1 MRKKMRMRPAS
12 LRRNSSG
19 TRDRKDGGKKEQ
31 MTIQIEY
38 EAEREWEIDY
48 RPIIEEIV
56 VAALDY
62 EKCPYEMEVNVVLT
76 NDEEIRHVAGIRIPT
91 GQPTSSLFRWVIT
104 MCRPILNGWKSSQR
118 TIFNRETGELLLGD
132 IVISIDK
139 VDEQAEKYGHSKERE
154 LAFLVAHSM
163 LHLCGYDHMEDDER
177 LVMEK
182 KQEEIL
188 AGKEIYAL
196 KAEKRTEGKGRA
208 LGNEIWGCDGGSAE

>member
-1 MRKKMRMRPAS
+1 
-12 LRRNSSG
+12 
-19 TRDRKDGGKKEQ
+19 

-38 EAEREWEIDY
+38 EAEREWED
-48 RPIIEEIV
+48 RLPSDHREIV

-62 EKCPYEMEVNVVLT
+62 EKCPYEAEVNVVLT
-76 NDEEIRHVAGIRIPT
+76 NDEEIHRINKEFRGIDRATDVLSFPM
-91 GQPTSSLFRWVIT
+91 GDYDVPSDFERLEEQSEDY
-104 MCRPILNGWKSSQR
+104 
-118 TIFNRETGELLLGD
+118 FNPETGELLLGD

-188 AGKEIYAL
+188 AGKGIYAL
-196 KAEKRTEGKGRA
+196 KAGRKEPEGKGRA
-208 LGNEIWGCDGGSAE
+208 HSGNEAYGDVMGEVRNEKKQLENKGHWH